1 MSRVHTLSIVV
12 PVYRGETC
20 LERLV
25 EAVAPMIHH
34 VETPEGRRLRVS
46 SWSWS
51 TTVDQIDP
59 TRSSA
64 RWRRSTTGSGR
75 CG

>member
-20 LERLV
+20 LDRLV
-25 EAVAPMIHH
+25 DAIAPMTHE
-34 VETPEGRRLRVS
+34 VETPEGRRLRVP
-46 SWSWS
+46 SWSSS

-59 TRSSA
+59 MRSSA
-64 RWRRSTTGSGR
+64 HWPRSTTGSGR